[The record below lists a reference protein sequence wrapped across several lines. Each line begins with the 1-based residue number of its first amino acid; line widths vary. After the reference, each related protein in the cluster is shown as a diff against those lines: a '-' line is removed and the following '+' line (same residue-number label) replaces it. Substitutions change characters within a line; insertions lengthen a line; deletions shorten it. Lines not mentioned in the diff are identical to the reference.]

1 MGVDLVRQFRRSPG
15 ANPAR
20 AATQAVPRPHGF
32 RLNAAL
38 AVGLWA
44 LLWAGYNTAL
54 WFVEDPQFPAY
65 FMQLIPGLRAF
76 VRMVAAWFALLL
88 MLTRINRLARWIL
101 GPLGLLLLYA
111 VVGLA
116 SSAFVSIE
124 PVDAMYWGGMYL
136 SIILVLL
143 AIVPVEDPLP
153 DLRQARLLN

>member
-44 LLWAGYNTAL
+44 LLWAGYNTGL
-54 WFVEDPQFPAY
+54 WFVEDPKFPVN
-65 FMQLIPGLRAF
+65 FMQLIHGLRAF
-76 VRMVAAWFALLL
+76 VPMVAAWFALLL

-101 GPLGLLLLYA
+101 GPLGLSLFTA
-111 VVGLA
+111 VGGLVFFA
-116 SSAFVSIE
+116 SV
-124 PVDAMYWGGMYL
+124 
-136 SIILVLL
+136 
-143 AIVPVEDPLP
+143 
-153 DLRQARLLN
+153 